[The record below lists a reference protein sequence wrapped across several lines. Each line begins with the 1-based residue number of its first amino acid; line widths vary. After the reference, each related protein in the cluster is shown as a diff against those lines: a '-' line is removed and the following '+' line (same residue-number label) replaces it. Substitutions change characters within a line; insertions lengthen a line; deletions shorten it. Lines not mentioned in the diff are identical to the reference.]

1 MTDILEMLK
10 RHEGFKQFPYLC
22 TAGKL
27 TVGYG
32 RNLDDVGLSEYE
44 AEFLLLQDIKHATKR
59 LTTIFPNFYD
69 FTVNRQAA
77 LIDLMVNIGSRK
89 FLLFRKMIIAI
100 KNNDWQEAA
109 EQLKDSKYYNQ
120 VPNRAEELK
129 ELLRSE
135 E

>member
-32 RNLDDVGLSEYE
+32 RNFDDVGLSEYE

-100 KNNDWQEAA
+100 KRNDWEDAANEA
-109 EQLKDSKYYNQ
+109 KDSKWHKQ
-120 VPNRAEELK
+120 VGQRAIEIEELLK
-129 ELLRSE
+129 LG
-135 E
+135 

>member
-32 RNLDDVGLSEYE
+32 RNFDDVGLSEYE
-44 AEFLLLQDIKHATKR
+44 AEFLLLQDIKHATNR
-59 LTTIFPNFYD
+59 LTTIFPEFYQ

-77 LIDLMVNIGSRK
+77 LIDMMVNLGSRR
-89 FLLFRKMIIAI
+89 FLLFRKMVIAI
-100 KNNDWQEAA
+100 KKSDWEDAAKEA
-109 EQLKDSKYYNQ
+109 KDSKWFVQ
-120 VPNRAEELK
+120 VPNRAK
-129 ELLRSE
+129 EIIDLIRE
-135 E
+135 G

>member
-1 MTDILEMLK
+1 MVDILEMLK

-44 AEFLLLQDIKHATKR
+44 AEFLLLQDIRHATKR
-59 LTTIFPNFYD
+59 LTTIFPEFYQ

-77 LIDLMVNIGSRK
+77 LIDMMVNLGSRR
-89 FLLFRKMIIAI
+89 FLLFRKMIVAI
-100 KNNDWQEAA
+100 KKGNWEDAANEAI
-109 EQLKDSKYYNQ
+109 DSKWHQQ
-120 VPNRAEELK
+120 VGNRAIEIEWLLK
-129 ELLRSE
+129 NG
-135 E
+135 

>member
-1 MTDILEMLK
+1 MIDLLEMLK

-32 RNLDDVGLSEYE
+32 RNFDDVGLSEYE

-59 LTTIFPNFYD
+59 LTTTFPNFYD

-100 KNNDWQEAA
+100 KRNDWEDAANEA
-109 EQLKDSKYYNQ
+109 KDSKWHKQ
-120 VPNRAEELK
+120 VGQRAIEIEELLK
-129 ELLRSE
+129 LG
-135 E
+135 

>member
-44 AEFLLLQDIKHATKR
+44 AEFLLLQDIRHATKR
-59 LTTIFPNFYD
+59 LTTIFPEFYQ

-77 LIDLMVNIGSRK
+77 LIDMMVNLGSRR
-89 FLLFRKMIIAI
+89 FLLFRKMIVAI
-100 KNNDWQEAA
+100 KKGDWEDAANEAM
-109 EQLKDSKYYNQ
+109 DSKWHVQ
-120 VPNRAEELK
+120 VGNRAIEIEGLLK
-129 ELLRSE
+129 NG
-135 E
+135 

>member
-1 MTDILEMLK
+1 MIDILEMLK

-59 LTTIFPNFYD
+59 LTTIFPEFYQ

-77 LIDLMVNIGSRK
+77 LIDMMVNLGSRR
-89 FLLFRKMIIAI
+89 FLLFRKMVIAI
-100 KNNDWQEAA
+100 KKGDWEDAANEA
-109 EQLKDSKYYNQ
+109 KDSKWFVQ
-120 VPNRAEELK
+120 VPNRAK
-129 ELLRSE
+129 EIIGLIKE
-135 E
+135 G

>member
-1 MTDILEMLK
+1 MIDILEMLK

-59 LTTIFPNFYD
+59 LTTIFPEFYQ

-77 LIDLMVNIGSRK
+77 LIDMMVNLGSRR

-100 KNNDWQEAA
+100 KKGDWEDAANEAM
-109 EQLKDSKYYNQ
+109 DSKWSVQ
-120 VPNRAEELK
+120 VGNRAIEIEELLK
-129 ELLRSE
+129 NG
-135 E
+135 

>member
-1 MTDILEMLK
+1 MIDILEMLK

-100 KNNDWQEAA
+100 KRNDWEDAANEA
-109 EQLKDSKYYNQ
+109 KDSKWFVQ
-120 VPNRAEELK
+120 VPNRAK
-129 ELLRSE
+129 EIIGLIKE
-135 E
+135 G

>member
-59 LTTIFPNFYD
+59 LTIIFPEFYQ

-100 KNNDWQEAA
+100 KRNDWEDAANEA
-109 EQLKDSKYYNQ
+109 KDSKWHKQ
-120 VPNRAEELK
+120 VGQRAIEIEELLK
-129 ELLRSE
+129 LG
-135 E
+135 

>member
-44 AEFLLLQDIKHATKR
+44 AEFLLLQDIKHATNR

-77 LIDLMVNIGSRK
+77 LIDMMVNLGSRR
-89 FLLFRKMIIAI
+89 FLLFRKMVIAI
-100 KNNDWQEAA
+100 KRNDWENAANEA
-109 EQLKDSKYYNQ
+109 KDSKWHKQ
-120 VPNRAEELK
+120 VGQRAIEIEELLK
-129 ELLRSE
+129 SG
-135 E
+135 